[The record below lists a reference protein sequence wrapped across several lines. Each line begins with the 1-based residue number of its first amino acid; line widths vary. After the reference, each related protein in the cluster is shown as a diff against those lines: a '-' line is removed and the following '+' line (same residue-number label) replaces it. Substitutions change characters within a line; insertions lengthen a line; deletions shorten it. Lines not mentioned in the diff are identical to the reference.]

1 MRRNRQSGKKGMSV
15 TMKIEN
21 IPEAFSV
28 TLRLKIITALVSS
41 ARTFK
46 ELREITQATQGNLS
60 VQLTKLEEWGYLTS
74 EKMIEKKKTKSTY
87 TITEFG
93 LQQFE
98 AYVSLLQSVL
108 QK

>member
-1 MRRNRQSGKKGMSV
+1 MNID
-15 TMKIEN
+15 T

-28 TLRLKIITALVSS
+28 TLRLKILTALVSAS
-41 ARTFK
+41 RTFK

-74 EKMIEKKKTKSTY
+74 QKVIEQKKTNSTS
-87 TITEFG
+87 TITPFG

-108 QK
+108 RGDAEA

>member
-1 MRRNRQSGKKGMSV
+1 MNID
-15 TMKIEN
+15 T

-28 TLRLKIITALVSS
+28 TRRLKILTALVSAS
-41 ARTFK
+41 RTFK

-74 EKMIEKKKTKSTY
+74 QKVIEQKKTKSTY
-87 TITEFG
+87 TITPFG

-98 AYVSLLQSVL
+98 EYVSLLQSVL
-108 QK
+108 RGDAEA

>member
-1 MRRNRQSGKKGMSV
+1 MNID
-15 TMKIEN
+15 T

-28 TLRLKIITALVSS
+28 TLRLKILTALVSAS
-41 ARTFK
+41 RTFK

-74 EKMIEKKKTKSTY
+74 QKVIEQKKTKSTY
-87 TITEFG
+87 TITPFG

-108 QK
+108 CGDAEA